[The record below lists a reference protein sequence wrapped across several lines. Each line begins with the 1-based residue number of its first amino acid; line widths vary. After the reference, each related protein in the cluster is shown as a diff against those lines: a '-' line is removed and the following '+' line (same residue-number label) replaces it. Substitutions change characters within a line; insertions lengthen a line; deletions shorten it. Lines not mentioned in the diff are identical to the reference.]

1 VNQLTERLLSELQ
14 FWLRIMKEH
23 ALFLRLSFPCEETQL
38 IQTARNFET
47 RFAQLEE
54 RSSGSI
60 PGGNVDALAG
70 DALPV
75 VLEFIQFKTLI
86 LDRII
91 TCNLGGSN
99 LPLLVDHIRREA
111 IRFAINIIRLRRGEL
126 MTPTEEL
133 IEDEVFW
140 LRIMADHSKFILH
153 LLDPSERKFIMQSQM
168 FSDTFDRLRCHAEDF
183 NSILELTP
191 RPIPSLLRFTGDI
204 LEEGVNIRNFKA
216 AATQLLKECK
226 VLSIIPPLLGD
237 HVRREAE
244 RFIFDIERDLGVIG
258 APPDCSSTGI
268 VIEIDNNPQYENSVE
283 VKAWETPFA
292 TPLQSIYRPQKNFL
306 IGSTPQVKVSF
317 K

>member
-1 VNQLTERLLSELQ
+1 MNQLTERLLSELQ

-23 ALFLRLSFPCEETQL
+23 ALFLRLGFPCEETQL
-38 IQTARNFET
+38 IQTARSFET

-54 RSSGSI
+54 RSQSCLPGSD
-60 PGGNVDALAG
+60 VDALAG

-91 TCNLGGSN
+91 TCNLGGAN

-126 MTPTEEL
+126 VPPTVEL
-133 IEDEVFW
+133 LEDEIFW

-168 FSDTFDRLRCHAEDF
+168 FSDTFDRLRCQAEDF
-183 NSILELTP
+183 NSMLELTP
-191 RPIPSLLRFTGDI
+191 RPIPSLLRFTDDV
-204 LEEGVNIRNFKA
+204 LEEGVSIRNFKA

-244 RFIFDIERDLGVIG
+244 RFILDIERNLRVIG
-258 APPDCSSTGI
+258 TPLDSPSPGI
-268 VIEIDNNPQYENSVE
+268 TIAVDNSPQYESSME
-283 VKAWETPFA
+283 VKAWDAQFA
-292 TPLQSIYRPQKNFL
+292 APLQSIYRPQKNFI
-306 IGSTPQVKVSF
+306 IGNTPQVKVSF